1 MDRLATTF
9 EEYLIIV
16 YRLVLLRA
24 LLLSSQVRS
33 LVRLFRLNLLGR
45 LFDDGSFLLHF
56 LLVLVALYE
65 VLDFSA

>member
-16 YRLVLLRA
+16 YRLVLLCA